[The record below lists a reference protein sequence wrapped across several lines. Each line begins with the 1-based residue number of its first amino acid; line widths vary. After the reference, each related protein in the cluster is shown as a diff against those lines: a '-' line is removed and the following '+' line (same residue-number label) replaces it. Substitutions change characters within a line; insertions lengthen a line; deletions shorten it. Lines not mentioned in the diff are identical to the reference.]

1 MAASAWI
8 GRLTT
13 ASSLAL
19 LLVLGVLLP
28 GRMFLPTDVLL
39 VDVLTSFTAQYALLA
54 LLVAL
59 WLLWCRRWLRSA
71 AFLLLLVPEI
81 FSLFQGRGPAPV
93 GEDSIT
99 VVTANLF
106 ESARAV
112 RSAVAQAEALDADLL
127 WWSEFPR
134 DMDPETRGRV
144 GALESRYP
152 FGFEMPAA
160 DGRDLRFLSRYPL
173 RTRETFQPPHTT
185 GRPALKL
192 TLEVEGR
199 LLTVFA
205 LHTHPPT
212 SPWSLEARN
221 ATLDWLQ
228 QELARHQGY
237 ALVLGDLNTSAFAP
251 RFRELIEVSG
261 LDCPSPWRCAVASWP
276 SFVPILL
283 TPIDHILAGGGAEVI
298 NLRRGRFTGSD
309 HFPVVGE
316 VIFRD

>member
-1 MAASAWI
+1 MATV
-8 GRLTT
+8 G
-13 ASSLAL
+13 SLAL
-19 LLVLGVLLP
+19 LLILAALLP
-28 GRMFLPTDVLL
+28 GRVFLPANVLV
-39 VDVLTSFTAQYALLA
+39 VDILTSFAAQYALLA
-54 LLVAL
+54 LLMAL
-59 WLLWCRRWLRSA
+59 GLLWQRRWLRGA
-71 AFLLLLVPEI
+71 AFLLLLLPDL
-81 FSLFQGRGPAPV
+81 FSLFQGRGAPPLGEPA
-93 GEDSIT
+93 IT
-99 VVTANLF
+99 VVSANLF

-112 RSAVAQAEALDADLL
+112 RSAVAQGEALDADLI

-134 DMDPETRGRV
+134 DLDPETRGRV
-144 GALESRYP
+144 GALDARYP

-160 DGRDLRFLSRYPL
+160 DGRDLRFLSRFPL

-228 QELARHQGY
+228 QELANLDGY

-251 RFRELIEVSG
+251 RFRELLDVSG
-261 LDCPSPWRCAVASWP
+261 LHCPSVWRCSVASWP

-283 TPIDHILAGGGAEVI
+283 TPIDHILAGGGAEVV

-309 HFPVVGE
+309 HFPVVAE
-316 VIFRD
+316 VAFRD

>member
-1 MAASAWI
+1 M
-8 GRLTT
+8 
-13 ASSLAL
+13 L
-19 LLVLGVLLP
+19 LLLTVLLP
-28 GRMFLPTDVLL
+28 GRVFLP
-39 VDVLTSFTAQYALLA
+39 VDVLVVDILTSFAAQYALLA
-54 LLVAL
+54 LLMAL
-59 WLLWCRRWLRSA
+59 WLFWQRRWIRGA
-71 AFLLLLVPEI
+71 AFLLLLLPDV
-81 FSLFQGRGPAPV
+81 FSLFQGRSAPPASD
-93 GEDSIT
+93 GAFT
-99 VVTANLF
+99 VVSANLF

-112 RSAVAQAEALDADLL
+112 RSAVAQGEALDADLI

-134 DMDPETRGRV
+134 ELDPETRGRV
-144 GALESRYP
+144 GALDARYP

-173 RTRETFQPPHTT
+173 RTRETFHPPHTT

-192 TLEVEGR
+192 TLEVDGR

-228 QELARHQGY
+228 HELARHEGY

-251 RFRELIEVSG
+251 RFRQLIEVSG
-261 LDCPSPWRCAVASWP
+261 LHCPSPWRCAVASWP
-276 SFVPILL
+276 SFVPVLM
-283 TPIDHILAGGGAEVI
+283 TPIDHILAGGGAEVV

-309 HFPVVGE
+309 HFPVVAE
-316 VIFRD
+316 IVFRD

>member
-1 MAASAWI
+1 MN
-8 GRLTT
+8 RVTT
-13 ASSLAL
+13 AGSLAL
-19 LLVLGVLLP
+19 LLLLTVLLP
-28 GRMFLPTDVLL
+28 GRRFLPTDSLL
-39 VDVLTSFTAQYALLA
+39 VDVLTSFAAQYAVLA
-54 LLVAL
+54 LLVAF
-59 WLLWCRRWLRSA
+59 WLLWHRRWLRSA
-71 AFLLLLVPEI
+71 AFLLLLVPEV
-81 FSLFQGRGPAPV
+81 FSLFQGRSASLV
-93 GEDSIT
+93 GEPAIT
-99 VVTANLF
+99 VVSANLF
-106 ESARAV
+106 ESPRAV
-112 RSAVAQAEALDADLL
+112 RSAVAQAEALDADLI

-134 DMDPETRGRV
+134 ELDPETRGIV
-144 GALESRYP
+144 GALDARYP
-152 FGFEMPAA
+152 FGFEIPAA

-173 RTRETFQPPHTT
+173 RAREMFQPPHTT

-228 QELARHQGY
+228 QELSGHQGH

-261 LDCPSPWRCAVASWP
+261 LHCPSPWRCAVASWP

-298 NLRRGRFTGSD
+298 NIRRGRFTGSD
-309 HFPVVGE
+309 HFPVVAE